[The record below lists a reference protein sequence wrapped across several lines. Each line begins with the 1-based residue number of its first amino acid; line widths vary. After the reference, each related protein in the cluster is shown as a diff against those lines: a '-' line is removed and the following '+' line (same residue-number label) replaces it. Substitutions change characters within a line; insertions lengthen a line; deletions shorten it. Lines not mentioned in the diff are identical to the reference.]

1 LDYIAAGVFL
11 LKGDWSN
18 ACAVIK
24 ARQEFL
30 RMRSQFVSDRKQNL
44 RLTVVRYPL
53 GRFPFSILWEAKLKG
68 KKLYSLLPIDTAAVV
83 GK

>member
-1 LDYIAAGVFL
+1 MPVL
-11 LKGDWSN
+11 LSRPD
-18 ACAVIK
+18 
-24 ARQEFL
+24 
-30 RMRSQFVSDRKQNL
+30 RSFHVCVHSFVSDRKQNL
-44 RLTVVRYPL
+44 RLTVVRHPL